1 MTGGFQVSV
10 GDRGSDMVPDLGK
23 KRKGRGLKID
33 GFGGKVSMCG
43 VVTVALSHWRC
54 DMGTK
59 YAFMGR

>member
-1 MTGGFQVSV
+1 
-10 GDRGSDMVPDLGK
+10 MVPDLGK